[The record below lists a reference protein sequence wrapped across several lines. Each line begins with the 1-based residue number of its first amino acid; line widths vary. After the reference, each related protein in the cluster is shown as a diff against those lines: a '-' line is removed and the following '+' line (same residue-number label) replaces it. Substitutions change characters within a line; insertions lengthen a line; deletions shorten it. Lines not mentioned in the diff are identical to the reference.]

1 MCDDCKNYEKKE
13 EKIKWEGRVGWAM
26 HGGTAVVYPIGK
38 FEMGSGWETLVGKTT
53 KITIEEI

>member
-13 EKIKWEGRVGWAM
+13 EKIKWEG
-26 HGGTAVVYPIGK
+26 VVLWQMYSHIVFPSGIDCIYHLPGK
-38 FEMGSGWETLVGKTT
+38 RT